1 MPKASPS
8 AVRKQISAGTPDPVY
23 VLQGQ
28 DDLEKSALAAEFAE
42 LVEADLR
49 VFNVERIHPTEVTTG
64 DKLADCVGTLISAVQ
79 TLPMLAPRRV
89 VVVMQAEAL
98 LTPRRESA
106 AAAGALERLTKLL
119 TQPVASSVLVLVV
132 GGLDRRGGMYK
143 LLTKHA
149 TMVDCGVMESQGD
162 AERWLKTHAA
172 AAGAVIDARA
182 ARLIAERAGLDADRL
197 RSTLERV
204 LLYTLGQKSITV
216 DDVKDL
222 VRAPALQDRWA
233 MVNAIER
240 ADARQALVQLAL
252 LLEAGD
258 QPEMILGQLGWLVR
272 SKFPAAAPDDLRRA
286 LDLLF
291 QTDLDIKRSAGD
303 PRVLLERLVV
313 ELCRGKRA
321 RGAETGRY

>member
-8 AVRKQISAGTPDPVY
+8 AVRQQITAGTPDPVY

-28 DDLEKSALAAEFAE
+28 DDLEKSALAGDFAE
-42 LVEADLR
+42 LVEEDLR
-49 VFNVERIHPTEVTTG
+49 AFNVERIHPTEVTTG
-64 DKLADCVGTLISAVQ
+64 DKLAECVGTLIGAVQ

-89 VVVMQAEAL
+89 VIVMQAETL
-98 LTPRRESA
+98 LVPRRESA
-106 AAAGALERLTKLL
+106 AAAGAVERLTKLL
-119 TQPVASSVLVLVV
+119 TQPVASTVLVLIVS
-132 GGLDRRGGMYK
+132 GLDRRSAIYK
-143 LLTKHA
+143 LLTRHA
-149 TMVDCGVMESQGD
+149 TVVDCGVIESQGD
-162 AERWLKTHAA
+162 AERWLRTHAA
-172 AAGAVIDARA
+172 ATGAVIDPRA
-182 ARLIAERAGLDADRL
+182 ARLIAERAGLDTERL

-216 DDVKDL
+216 DDVKDF
-222 VRAPALQDRWA
+222 VRPPVLQDRWG

-240 ADARQALVQLAL
+240 ADPRQALVQLAL

-258 QPEMILGQLGWLVR
+258 LPEMIIGQLGWLVR

-313 ELCRGKRA
+313 ELCRRKRA
-321 RGAETGRY
+321 RGGAESRR